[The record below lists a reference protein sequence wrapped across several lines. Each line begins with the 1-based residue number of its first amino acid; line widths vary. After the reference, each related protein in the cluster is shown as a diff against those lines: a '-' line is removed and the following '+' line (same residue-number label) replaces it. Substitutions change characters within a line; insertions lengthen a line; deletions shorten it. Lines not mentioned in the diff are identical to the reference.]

1 MKSFFLVSADLEQ
14 KPLEAPLSMT
24 LKSLGEVDI

>member
-14 KPLEAPLSMT
+14 KPQETPLSVT
-24 LKSLGEVDI
+24 LKSLREVDI